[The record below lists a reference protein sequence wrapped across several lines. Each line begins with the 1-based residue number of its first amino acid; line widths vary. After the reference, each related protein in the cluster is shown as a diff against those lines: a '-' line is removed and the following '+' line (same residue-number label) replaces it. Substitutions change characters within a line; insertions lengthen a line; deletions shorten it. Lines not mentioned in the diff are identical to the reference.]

1 MIDKTMVDQLKGN
14 TQDSSTCEAEFHHL
28 AKIDHLVD
36 TYRVSPMVTAAS
48 EPQDCTKSGEGI
60 NTSKDFLI
68 AAVVSEPQDSAKS
81 REGVKDRQRK
91 DAEIKMIIDFQE
103 NNILPDDDRKA
114 RELLLS
120 RMQYQLMDGILYYV
134 ANDKTLQLI
143 PPTTDRK
150 QLFEEVHCGPF
161 GAHLRETKV
170 HGELYKHYWWPKM
183 RSDIR
188 NWCNGCLVCATHQP
202 SRAVHAPLNS
212 IPVEGLFHRVGVDV
226 IQFPKP
232 QSGNQ
237 YAVVFTDYLTK
248 WPEVF
253 ATKDQTALTI
263 AELFV

>member
-1 MIDKTMVDQLKGN
+1 MM
-14 TQDSSTCEAEFHHL
+14 
-28 AKIDHLVD
+28 
-36 TYRVSPMVTAAS
+36 
-48 EPQDCTKSGEGI
+48 
-60 NTSKDFLI
+60 
-68 AAVVSEPQDSAKS
+68 
-81 REGVKDRQRK
+81 
-91 DAEIKMIIDFQE
+91 IDFQE

-188 NWCNGCLVCATHQP
+188 NWCNGCLVCATRQP

-226 IQFPKP
+226 IQFPKS

>member
-36 TYRVSPMVTAAS
+36 KYRVSPMVTAAS

-161 GAHLRETKV
+161 GAHLREAKV
-170 HGELYKHYWWPKM
+170 HGELYKHYWWPK
-183 RSDIR
+183 
-188 NWCNGCLVCATHQP
+188 
-202 SRAVHAPLNS
+202 
-212 IPVEGLFHRVGVDV
+212 
-226 IQFPKP
+226 
-232 QSGNQ
+232 
-237 YAVVFTDYLTK
+237 
-248 WPEVF
+248 
-253 ATKDQTALTI
+253 
-263 AELFV
+263 